1 MKRGMVRNHFL
12 ILLLS
17 IAMVTVGQSKDT
29 LFHPLPSYEDS
40 IQNTVEKLKKKPL
53 LAAAEVFGLNMMV
66 WGVDYISGQDFAR
79 INWSTI
85 RSNLRTGFMWDNDN
99 MSTNLFLHPYSGNL
113 SFTSARANGMN
124 FWQSMLFSGGG
135 SLMWECFMENQPPST
150 NDFLATTFGGAM
162 VGEIF
167 YHISNSI
174 YDDSRRG
181 ASRVLTELAG
191 FVFTPMVEFNRL
203 ISGEAFQV
211 KHYPFGRRPQ
221 HPPLHLAVDLGGYF
235 ISERSHLFQGT
246 YGLAFGIK
254 ANYGDPFDASNFKPY
269 DWFSFNLELNVGGDQ
284 PVLNTANANALL
296 WGKHIDLPQNQDVV
310 LGMFQNFNYYDSNP
324 IAVSGSQIKPY
335 EVAETV
341 SFGPG
346 LLYKLNTENKQLHF
360 DVKSITGLVLL
371 GASYTD
377 HLKLPDRQYNM
388 AQGISLYLDAKM
400 TADQIGSFS
409 IKIYNLNLY
418 TWKGYPLDVDYMH
431 RTEEENN
438 YLNTEGDKGHTNLI
452 IITPTVSLQLSPS
465 LNLFVQQR
473 RFIRLSHYSYY
484 PNTTYAT
491 FDSRVTLQYKF

>member
-1 MKRGMVRNHFL
+1 MHRT

-17 IAMVTVGQSKDT
+17 FLSIFLVVTAQRPDT
-29 LFHPLPSYEDS
+29 LSYRLPSYEDS
-40 IQNTVEKLKKKPL
+40 IQHTVEKLKKKPL

-66 WGVDYISGQDFAR
+66 WGIDYAGGQDFAK
-79 INWSTI
+79 INWSTM
-85 RSNLRTGFMWDNDN
+85 RNNLRTGFLWDNDN
-99 MSTNLFLHPYSGNL
+99 MSTNLFLHPYSGSL

-124 FWQSMLFSGGG
+124 FWQSMLFSAGG
-135 SLMWECFMENQPPST
+135 SLMWEGFMENQPPST

-162 VGEIF
+162 VGEML

-203 ISGEAFQV
+203 ISGEAFRV
-211 KHYPFGRRPQ
+211 KHRPSNDLPQ
-221 HPPLHLAVDLGGYF
+221 LPPLHLALNWGGYY

-254 ANYGDPFDASNFKPY
+254 ADYGDPFDESNFKPY

-296 WGKHIDLPQNQDVV
+296 WGTHINLPKNQDVV
-310 LGMFQNFNYYDSNP
+310 LGVYQNFNYYDSDP

-360 DVKSITGLVLL
+360 VVRSITGLVLL
-371 GASYTD
+371 GAAYTD

-388 AQGISLYLDAKM
+388 AQGISVNLDANM
-400 TADQIGSFS
+400 IADNIGSFS
-409 IKIYNLNLY
+409 IKLYNLNLY
-418 TWKGYPLDVDYMH
+418 TWKGYPLNVDYMH

-438 YLNTEGDKGHTNLI
+438 YLNTEGDKGHTNFF
-452 IITPTVSLQLSPS
+452 IITPTATLQLSPALS
-465 LNLFVQQR
+465 LVVQQR
-473 RFIRLSHYSYY
+473 RFIRLSHYKYY

-491 FDSRVTLQYKF
+491 FDSRVTLQFKF